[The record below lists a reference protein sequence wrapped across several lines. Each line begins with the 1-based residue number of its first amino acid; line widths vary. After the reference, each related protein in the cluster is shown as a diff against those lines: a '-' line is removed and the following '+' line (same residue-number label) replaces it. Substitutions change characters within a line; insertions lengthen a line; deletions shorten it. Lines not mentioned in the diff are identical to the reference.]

1 MRRSI
6 IATGALTMLVS
17 AAHAED
23 AKNLLFYGNSFSG
36 SGGGVHLL
44 VQDLAVAAGHPEP
57 YVYGRLVGGQ
67 TLHWH
72 AVTGL
77 SVITDQIPAGEHW
90 DSVVLQGHSTRTTS
104 HPTDGNIPEFRDA
117 VLTLT
122 GAVRDHS
129 PDATTVLFETW
140 ARAVGHDF
148 YPTYWP
154 DPYAMQAEVRDSY
167 DLARDD
173 VNTMFGPGVAEVAP
187 VGDAFEAAAFTPDL
201 YNGDLYHAN
210 NKGALLIGFVLYGSI
225 YNDRT
230 VTDFDY
236 SPIADALGV
245 NAADAAEVAAYAEQV
260 LAPAPST
267 FALLAGAGVLTLR
280 RRR

>member
-1 MRRSI
+1 MTRFLL
-6 IATGALTMLVS
+6 ATLAALAVPL
-17 AAHAED
+17 AHAED

-67 TLHWH
+67 TLRWH
-72 AVTGL
+72 SVTGL

-90 DSVVLQGHSTRTTS
+90 DAVVLQGHSTRTTT
-104 HPTDGNIPEFRDA
+104 HPTDGNIPEFRQA

-122 GAVRDHS
+122 EAVRDHS
-129 PDATTVLFETW
+129 PNAQAVLFETW

-154 DPYAMQAEVRDSY
+154 DPYAMQAEVRSSY
-167 DLARDD
+167 NLARDD
-173 VNTMFGPGVAEVAP
+173 VNTMIGPGIARVAP
-187 VGDAFEAAAFTPDL
+187 VGDAFEAAGFTPDL

-210 NKGALLIGFVLYGSI
+210 NKGALLIGFVLYGTI

-245 NAADAAEVAAYAEQV
+245 SAADAAEVAGYAEQV
-260 LAPAPST
+260 LAPAPASGAVL
-267 FALLAGAGVLTLR
+267 ALAGVLAVR